1 MRTSIAGLICVLLK
15 PGSLRVV
22 AGLVFVAV
30 LLMAAR
36 DLQAGEQRELF
47 WGDRGA
53 DVARV
58 QRKLKQF
65 DLYGGPVTG
74 YFSWDT
80 VQAVRDFQKKHKT
93 TARGVVDNET
103 RALLFRVVPEEKIS
117 QEDIYLLSAIIES
130 EAAGES
136 YLGKVA
142 VGAVIINRVESAQFP
157 NTLGGVIFQP
167 GAFESVANGQFGRG
181 ITADSRRAARDALLG
196 QDPTGDAL
204 YFWNPAKPVNPW
216 VWQRR
221 QVAQIGRHVFAR

>member
-1 MRTSIAGLICVLLK
+1 MRTSIAGLVYVLFK
-15 PGSLRVV
+15 PRSLRIV
-22 AGLVFVAV
+22 AGLVFVSV

-47 WGDRGA
+47 LGDRGA

-65 DLYGGPVTG
+65 DLYAGPVTG
-74 YFSWDT
+74 YYSWDT
-80 VQAVRDFQKKHKT
+80 VQSVRDFQKKHKI
-93 TARGVVDNET
+93 TARGVVDDKT
-103 RALLFRVVPEEKIS
+103 RAFLFRVVPEEKIS
-117 QEDIYLLSAIIES
+117 QEDIYLLAAIIES
-130 EAAGES
+130 EAAGEP

-142 VGAVIINRVESAQFP
+142 VGAVIINRVENAQFP

-167 GAFESVANGQFGRG
+167 GAFESVANGQFGRE

-196 QDPTGDAL
+196 QDPTGNAL

-221 QVAQIGRHVFAR
+221 QVVQIGRHIFAH

>member
-1 MRTSIAGLICVLLK
+1 MRTSIAGLLHALLK
-15 PGSLRVV
+15 PRSLRIVV
-22 AGLVFVAV
+22 GLLFVAV

-36 DLQAGEQRELF
+36 DLQAGGPRELF
-47 WGDRGA
+47 LGDRGA
-53 DVARV
+53 DVAQV

-80 VQAVRDFQKKHKT
+80 VQSVRDFQEKHKI
-93 TARGVVDNET
+93 TARGVVNDKT
-103 RALLFRVVPEEKIS
+103 RALLFRVVPGEKIPE
-117 QEDIYLLSAIIES
+117 EDIYLLSAIIES
-130 EAAGES
+130 EAADEP

-142 VGAVIINRVESAQFP
+142 VGAVIINRVESARFP

-167 GAFESVANGQFGRG
+167 GAFESVANGQFGRE
-181 ITADSRRAARDALLG
+181 ITADSRRAARDAWLG
-196 QDPTGDAL
+196 QDPTGNAL

-221 QVAQIGRHVFAR
+221 QVAQIGRHVFAH